1 MNVSINGT
9 FIGAEIEI
17 EIEIEID
24 RYGLRREEQ

>member
-17 EIEIEID
+17 EIEID
-24 RYGLRREEQ
+24 RYGFRREE

>member
-24 RYGLRREEQ
+24 RYGFRREE